1 MIMPRG
7 VRGPKKT
14 FDQQIEELDAKIA
27 SYQQQ
32 IADVKDAK
40 KKLLQEK
47 EEAQIV
53 EIKNILNESG
63 MTTDE
68 LAALIAKGK

>member
-1 MIMPRG
+1 MPRG

-14 FDQQIEELDAKIA
+14 FDQQLEELDAKIA

-68 LAALIAKGK
+68 LAALVAKNK